1 MHLLVNDQLR
11 EHQVALVKDRIV
23 VLVIYGL
30 VHQRMWANKVEDRVG
45 KAWRVVHTCSG
56 TRLGNFR
63 VENRQPGWVW
73 CRLLLKLS
81 CKTKKT
87 VKYRRKKNFFPLVFH
102 FRTFSFVTFTSE
114 LSFPFS
120 ILIEKTVNT
129 LERLSCSNTGGS
141 GGARRS
147 NLLERKLL
155 YLNNYFFFSRW
166 RIFRAELCKKQKSLD
181 SLRGTF
187 SASFFS
193 VFFFR
198 RRWWRMVKK
207 KGKHERGVKREKV
220 P

>member
-81 CKTKKT
+81 CKTKKN
-87 VKYRRKKNFFPLVFH
+87 RKISTKKKL
-102 FRTFSFVTFTSE
+102 
-114 LSFPFS
+114 LSSRFPFPH
-120 ILIEKTVNT
+120 ILFRDIHKWT
-129 LERLSCSNTGGS
+129 
-141 GGARRS
+141 
-147 NLLERKLL
+147 
-155 YLNNYFFFSRW
+155 FFSLFNFNWKNCQYTWKTFMFQHGRVG
-166 RIFRAELCKKQKSLD
+166 RGSKKQFARAKTSL
-181 SLRGTF
+181 S
-187 SASFFS
+187 
-193 VFFFR
+193 
-198 RRWWRMVKK
+198 
-207 KGKHERGVKREKV
+207 
-220 P
+220 